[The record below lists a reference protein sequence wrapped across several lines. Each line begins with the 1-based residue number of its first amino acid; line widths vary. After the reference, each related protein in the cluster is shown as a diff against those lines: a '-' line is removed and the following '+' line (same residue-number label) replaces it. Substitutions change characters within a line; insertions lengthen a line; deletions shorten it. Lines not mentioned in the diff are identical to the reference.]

1 MGCVLKLRIWRLGQ
15 FSWGASHSPIIQLV
29 PIKSLELQRRSGQK
43 DAEVSEASHSPIIQ
57 LVPIKSLELQ
67 RRSGQ
72 KDDEVSEIGQW
83 SRS

>member
-15 FSWGASHSPIIQLV
+15 FSW
-29 PIKSLELQRRSGQK
+29 
-43 DAEVSEASHSPIIQ
+43 EASHSPIIQ

-72 KDDEVSEIGQW
+72 KDDEVSGIGQM
-83 SRS
+83 R